1 MESGGSVA
9 APHGGD
15 PRLRFASLRGHT
27 PRVPASS
34 FVAATAIIL
43 GDVMLGDDT
52 SVWYGAVLRGD
63 VGPIRV
69 GARTNIQDLC
79 MLHTTTGR
87 SGLTVGDEVTVGHR
101 VILHGALVRDRC
113 LIGMGSILLDDCEI
127 GEESLVAAGAVV
139 LEGHKIPPRS
149 FVAGVP
155 ATVRGA
161 IPPEALA
168 RLRESADAYVALAR
182 EHAALARGR

>member
-1 MESGGSVA
+1 MESRGPVDGRRGASR
-9 APHGGD
+9 P
-15 PRLRFASLRGHT
+15 PFASVHGRA
-27 PRVPASS
+27 PRVPASA
-34 FVAATAIIL
+34 FVAMNAVVL
-43 GDVMLGDDT
+43 GDVELGEHA

-79 MLHTTTGR
+79 VLHATTGR
-87 SGLTVGDEVTVGHR
+87 AGLTVGDEVTVGHR
-101 VILHGALVRDRC
+101 AILHGAVIRDRC

-139 LEGHKIPPRS
+139 LEGLKVPPRS

-161 IPPEALA
+161 IPAEALA
-168 RLRESADAYVALAR
+168 RLRESADAYVALAV
-182 EHAALARGR
+182 EHAALVPGS

>member
-1 MESGGSVA
+1 MIG
-9 APHGGD
+9 PI
-15 PRLRFASLRGHT
+15 RGCS
-27 PRVPASS
+27 PRVPASA
-34 FVAATAIIL
+34 FVAPNAVVL
-43 GDVMLGDDT
+43 GDVELGENA

-63 VGPIRV
+63 VGRIRV
-69 GARTNIQDLC
+69 GARTNIQDFC

-87 SGLTVGDEVTVGHR
+87 AGLTVGDEVTVGHR
-101 VILHGALVRDRC
+101 VILHGASVRDRC

-139 LEGHKIPPRS
+139 LERMNVPPRS

-161 IPPEALA
+161 IPGDVLA
-168 RLRESADAYVALAR
+168 RLRASADAYVALAR
-182 EHAALARGR
+182 EHAALAHGS